1 MGKKKRRDMQKKFTE
16 FPEETGS
23 EIAIHPDATLLPDVD
38 DNPTAMDVIQRESTS
53 APNIGE
59 EDPQDYVGSFAGLAD
74 KYLFSKRSIPF
85 TILLIICGIGSTI
98 IFIQDNNAGVLTDY
112 SSVLWALT
120 KCVILCGLILLIWIV
135 FSVVN
140 YVKNRIK

>member
-1 MGKKKRRDMQKKFTE
+1 MGKKKRRDMQNKLAGVS
-16 FPEETGS
+16 EETGS
-23 EIAIHPDATLLPDVD
+23 EITIHPDATLLSDID

-59 EDPQDYVGSFAGLAD
+59 EDPHEYVGSFAGLAD

-112 SSVLWALT
+112 SSILWALT
-120 KCVILCGLILLIWIV
+120 KCLILCVLILLIWIV
-135 FSVVN
+135 FSAVN
-140 YVKNRIK
+140 WAKNRIK

>member
-1 MGKKKRRDMQKKFTE
+1 MRIR
-16 FPEETGS
+16 
-23 EIAIHPDATLLPDVD
+23 
-38 DNPTAMDVIQRESTS
+38 
-53 APNIGE
+53 
-59 EDPQDYVGSFAGLAD
+59 PQDIIGHMD
-74 KYLFSKRSIPF
+74 KKVSCMDCKRSIPF